1 VRAYWPQ
8 RQQAASRFCRAGY
21 DEDLVDIRGDD
32 MPAVLAR
39 AAQFGNPWFDAD
51 NPSLVARLGLDT
63 NLVPGHHDVPL
74 GRREVL

>member
-1 VRAYWPQ
+1 
-8 RQQAASRFCRAGY
+8 
-21 DEDLVDIRGDD
+21 

-39 AAQFGNPWFDAD
+39 AAQFGNPWLDAD

-74 GRREVL
+74 GRRKVL